1 MDLCLII
8 DSSGSIRDN
17 NPKDG
22 SHDNWILQL
31 EFLSTL
37 VGAFSIGLDATR
49 VGAVVFSEQVILEFA
64 LDAYD
69 NANDIKNA
77 IESIRYLGQTTNTP
91 AALIETRRNCFGGSG
106 DRSNVDNLAI
116 MITDGLPFPST
127 RRGPAIEEA
136 KLLRDSGVT
145 MISIGVTDVID
156 PEFLKE
162 MSSPPQ
168 KEDQNYFLAA
178 SFSALT
184 EIAKTVVEGTCE
196 VLKGK
201 FHFILSQYYVNTHVQ
216 LYPSTETHE
225 VLHFTLVQKSPCYY
239 LGMI

>member
-1 MDLCLII
+1 MKCFPFSEIVPTCESQVDLCLII

-17 NPKDG
+17 NPADG

-64 LDAYD
+64 LDTYD
-69 NANDIKNA
+69 NANDIKSA

-91 AALIETRRNCFGGSG
+91 AALIETRTNCFGGPG
-106 DRSNVDNLAI
+106 DRPNVENLAL
-116 MITDGLPFPST
+116 MITDGVPFPPN
-127 RRGPAIEEA
+127 RRDPAIAEA
-136 KLLRDSGVT
+136 KALRDSGVT

-168 KEDQNYFLAA
+168 QEGLNYFLAA
-178 SFSALT
+178 SFTALT

-196 VLKGK
+196 AVQGK
-201 FHFILSQYYVNTHVQ
+201 HTLFLIAFSCK
-216 LYPSTETHE
+216 YPH
-225 VLHFTLVQKSPCYY
+225 
-239 LGMI
+239 